1 VSDPAVVE
9 LPARVRDRDIFR
21 DFQNRLFVVLGYIQ
35 PSDRVL
41 SYLKYVPADEGM
53 WSAGGI
59 RYRRIFWGSVDS
71 TLEGMAILPQDYTIE
86 DPHFQT
92 CLVEPPRE
100 MIKEYYNPE
109 LRLGEI
115 LEEPT
120 DTLEVLTKS
129 AAEIVHDE
137 FGVAFDSIGVA
148 GSILWKGHNTAH
160 SDINMNIY
168 GFTNAWNLVNSIER
182 VDGSR
187 NHARLRSLPEWKHA
201 IGRVH
206 NRIAV
211 LGSTDLDA
219 LFSRRRALCIDKRCI
234 GITPVL
240 YPEEAPI
247 LHSSESYIT
256 QNPNP
261 QKFKMI
267 IESIKYGIFHP
278 AIYEIAAMEHNDSVI
293 SRIMVYDG
301 AFGGLFE
308 EGDSV
313 EVSGTLQKVTTNKKS
328 PDFYQV
334 MVGTKSGSGK
344 EYIRFL

>member
-1 VSDPAVVE
+1 MSNPAVID
-9 LPARVRDRDIFR
+9 LPERVRDRDIFR

-41 SYLKYVPADEGM
+41 SYLKYVPADDGM
-53 WSAGGI
+53 WEAGGI

-71 TLEGMAILPQDYTIE
+71 TLEGMAILPQNYTTE
-86 DPHFQT
+86 DSHFQT
-92 CLVEPPRE
+92 PLVEPPRE
-100 MIKEYYNPE
+100 MIREYYSPE
-109 LRLGEI
+109 LRLREI

-129 AAEIVHDE
+129 AAEILHDE
-137 FGVAFDSIGVA
+137 FGVAFDSVGVA

-168 GFTNAWNLVNSIER
+168 GFTNAWTLLNNFER
-182 VDGSR
+182 VDGFR
-187 NHARLRSLPEWKHA
+187 NQARLRSLLEWKHA

-206 NRIAV
+206 ARIAN
-211 LGSTDLDA
+211 LRPTDLDA
-219 LFSRRRALCIDKRCI
+219 LFSRRRALCIGDRCI

-240 YPEEAPI
+240 YPEETPI
-247 LHSSESYIT
+247 HHGSESYIT
-256 QNPNP
+256 QTDKPVN
-261 QKFKMI
+261 FRMV
-267 IESIKYGIFHP
+267 IESTKYGIFHP
-278 AIYEIAAMEHNDSVI
+278 AVYEIAPIVHNRSEI

-313 EVSGTLQKVTTNKKS
+313 EVSGTLQKVVTPKEDA
-328 PDFYQV
+328 DFYQV
-334 MVGTKSGSGK
+334 MVGTKRGSGK